1 MGAITYKCPA
11 CGGELVFDPKSGQY
25 RCPYCGS
32 LYTQQ
37 QMDEMNPSEGSTR
50 SADDDFVDTS
60 EAVQDQPGE
69 SGSAETDGRNTR
81 SSKDKSDPES
91 AVIYSC
97 PSCGAEIVT
106 SETTAATFCYYCH
119 NPVVLKGRLSGQY
132 LPDKV
137 LPFKIDRKEAEK
149 KLKTF
154 IEKKR
159 FVPRSFYSE
168 GQIEKMTGVYYPYW
182 SYDAQVEGDFSARG
196 SRIRVTRVRD
206 EEITETSIY
215 RVERGGRMNFRNLTK
230 NALNSEHRFL
240 VENVQPYD
248 LSGNDLKDFTMGYLS
263 GFQAERRDQEKEV
276 FAGQVKKEIETY
288 AQAALKA
295 EATGYDTLSHE
306 SFRMRTVDEHW
317 HYILLPVWVMTYR
330 SLGGQTFY
338 FAVNAQTG
346 HAVGKLPIDY
356 KKLTLTSVLT
366 GLGVAALGTVLMTM
380 LLGIL

>member
-37 QMDEMNPSEGSTR
+37 QMDELNPSEGSTR
-50 SADDDFVDTS
+50 QEDDYAPGEDSSAAYS
-60 EAVQDQPGE
+60 EAE
-69 SGSAETDGRNTR
+69 RSASQGAKKQKKN
-81 SSKDKSDPES
+81 KKDPES
-91 AVIYSC
+91 AVVYSC

-119 NPVVLKGRLSGQY
+119 NPVVLKGRVSGEY

-137 LPFKIDRKEAEK
+137 LPFKIDRREAES
-149 KLKTF
+149 KLKSF
-154 IEKKR
+154 IEKKK

-182 SYDAQVEGDFSARG
+182 CYETEVEGDYEARG
-196 SRIRVTRVRD
+196 SKIHITRVRD

-215 RVERGGRMNFRNLTK
+215 HVLRGGRLKFKNLTK
-230 NALNSEHRFL
+230 NALNNEHRFL

-248 LSGNDLKDFTMGYLS
+248 LSGDDLKDFTMGFLS

-276 FAGQVKKEIETY
+276 FSAQVKKEIGTY
-288 AQAALKA
+288 AQSALKA
-295 EATGYDTLSHE
+295 EAKGYDALSHE
-306 SFRMRTVDEHW
+306 NFRMQTVNEHW

-330 SLGGQTFY
+330 SMGGQTFY

-346 HAVGKLPIDY
+346 NAAGKLPIDY
-356 KKLTLTSVLT
+356 KKLIISSLLA
-366 GLGVAALGTVLMTM
+366 GLGAGALGVI
-380 LLGIL
+380 LLFIIIMVM